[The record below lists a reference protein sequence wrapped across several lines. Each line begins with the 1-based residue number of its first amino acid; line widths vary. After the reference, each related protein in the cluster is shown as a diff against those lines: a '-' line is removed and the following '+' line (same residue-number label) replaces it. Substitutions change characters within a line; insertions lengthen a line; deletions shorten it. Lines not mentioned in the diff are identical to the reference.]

1 MVDAL
6 VSGFKHLTV
15 KMDTRYAGSSPVLT
29 TNNRNNDRKIMR
41 HIKRIIFTLLGF
53 AFVTAPAIGMIYFVI
68 YGHHPQSKGIFREFE
83 ATIGAIIGLTVISLL
98 IAFMMFLM
106 GALINKLFEDRKI
119 TIFTAFIFISF
130 QKRKRLYH
138 STMGEFELI
147 IDEDDLEGSLVKQGF
162 FSCKEIGKF
171 DIEKYSFM
179 ENIKQYLD
187 ARYKDEIAKIEER
200 KRKRELVEGL
210 MKEEGYLDVVG
221 KRDDKI
227 TKLGIK

>member
-1 MVDAL
+1 
-6 VSGFKHLTV
+6 
-15 KMDTRYAGSSPVLT
+15 
-29 TNNRNNDRKIMR
+29 MR
-41 HIKRIIFTLLGF
+41 HIKRIVPSTLYIRRVIFTLLGF
-53 AFVTAPAIGMIYFVI
+53 AFIAGPVMGIIYALS
-68 YGHHPQSKGIFREFE
+68 GSDKFE
-83 ATIGAIIGLTVISLL
+83 STIGNIIGLTVISILL
-98 IAFMMFLM
+98 AFLMFLM

-162 FSCKEIGKF
+162 FYCKEIGTFGLENGK
-171 DIEKYSFM
+171 FM
-179 ENIKQYLD
+179 ENIKKHLD

-200 KRKRELVEGL
+200 KRKRELVGKL

>member
-1 MVDAL
+1 
-6 VSGFKHLTV
+6 
-15 KMDTRYAGSSPVLT
+15 
-29 TNNRNNDRKIMR
+29 MR
-41 HIKRIIFTLLGF
+41 HLKRIVPSTLYIRRVIFTLLGL
-53 AFVTAPAIGMIYFVI
+53 AFIAGPVMGMIYALT
-68 YGHHPQSKGIFREFE
+68 QEDKFE
-83 ATIGAIIGLTVISLL
+83 ATIGNIIGSTMISMLL
-98 IAFMMFLM
+98 AFLMFIM
-106 GALINKLFEDRKI
+106 GALINKLFEDSKI

-147 IDEDDLEGSLVKQGF
+147 IDEDDLEGTLVKQGF

-171 DIEKYSFM
+171 DIDKYSYM
-179 ENIKQYLD
+179 ENIKKHLD
-187 ARYKDEIAKIEER
+187 ARYKDEIAEIEER

-227 TKLGIK
+227 SKLGIK

>member
-1 MVDAL
+1 
-6 VSGFKHLTV
+6 
-15 KMDTRYAGSSPVLT
+15 
-29 TNNRNNDRKIMR
+29 MR
-41 HIKRIIFTLLGF
+41 HLKRIIFTLLGF
-53 AFVTAPAIGMIYFVI
+53 AFIAGPVMGIIYALA
-68 YGHHPQSKGIFREFE
+68 GADKFE

-98 IAFMMFLM
+98 IAFIMFLM
-106 GALINKLFEDRKI
+106 GALINKLFEDSKI

-147 IDEDDLEGSLVKQGF
+147 IDEDDLEGILVKQGL

-171 DIEKYSFM
+171 DIDKYSYM
-179 ENIKQYLD
+179 ENIKKHLD
-187 ARYKDEIAKIEER
+187 ARYKDEIAEIEER

>member
-1 MVDAL
+1 
-6 VSGFKHLTV
+6 
-15 KMDTRYAGSSPVLT
+15 
-29 TNNRNNDRKIMR
+29 MR
-41 HIKRIIFTLLGF
+41 HLKRIVPSTLYIRRVIFTLLGL
-53 AFVTAPAIGMIYFVI
+53 AFVTAPAIGFIYALT
-68 YGHHPQSKGIFREFE
+68 GQTKFE
-83 ATIGAIIGLTVISLL
+83 ATIGSIIGLSIIGILITVL
-98 IAFMMFLM
+98 MCLM
-106 GALINKLFEDRKI
+106 GAVINKLFEESKI

-147 IDEDDLEGSLVKQGF
+147 IDEDNLEGSLVKQGF

-171 DIEKYSFM
+171 DLDKYSYM

-187 ARYKDEIAKIEER
+187 ARYKDEIAEIEER

-210 MKEEGYLDVVG
+210 MKKEGYLDVVG

>member
-1 MVDAL
+1 MLSALTGVD
-6 VSGFKHLTV
+6 K
-15 KMDTRYAGSSPVLT
+15 
-29 TNNRNNDRKIMR
+29 
-41 HIKRIIFTLLGF
+41 
-53 AFVTAPAIGMIYFVI
+53 
-68 YGHHPQSKGIFREFE
+68 FE
-83 ATIGAIIGLTVISLL
+83 ATIGNIIGLTVIGIL
-98 IAFMMFLM
+98 ITFLMCLM
-106 GALINKLFEDRKI
+106 GALINKLGEDRGI
-119 TIFTAFIFISF
+119 TIFLAFFLISF

>member
-1 MVDAL
+1 
-6 VSGFKHLTV
+6 
-15 KMDTRYAGSSPVLT
+15 
-29 TNNRNNDRKIMR
+29 MR
-41 HIKRIIFTLLGF
+41 HLKRIVPSTLYIRRVIFTLLGILF
-53 AFVTAPAIGMIYFVI
+53 IAGPVDAMIIAI
-68 YGHHPQSKGIFREFE
+68 SKADKFE
-83 ATIGAIIGLTVISLL
+83 ATIGAVIGMTLL
-98 IAFMMFLM
+98 GLLLGILM
-106 GALINKLFEDRKI
+106 LIMGVLINRLFEDSGI
-119 TIFTAFIFISF
+119 TIFTAFFRVSF

-147 IDEDDLEGSLVKQGF
+147 IDEDDLEGALVKQGF
-162 FSCKEIGKF
+162 FSCTEIGKF
-171 DIEKYSFM
+171 DLNKYSLM

-187 ARYKDEIAKIEER
+187 ARYKDEIAEIKER

>member
-1 MVDAL
+1 
-6 VSGFKHLTV
+6 
-15 KMDTRYAGSSPVLT
+15 
-29 TNNRNNDRKIMR
+29 MR
-41 HIKRIIFTLLGF
+41 HLKRIIFTLLGF
-53 AFVTAPAIGMIYFVI
+53 AFIIGPVMGIIYALT
-68 YGHHPQSKGIFREFE
+68 GADKFE
-83 ATIGAIIGLTVISLL
+83 ATIGAVIGLTVISLL
-98 IAFMMFLM
+98 IAFLTFLM
-106 GALINKLFEDRKI
+106 GVLINKPFEDSKI
-119 TIFTAFIFISF
+119 TIFTAFIMISL

-147 IDEDDLEGSLVKQGF
+147 IDEDDLEGILVKQGF

-171 DIEKYSFM
+171 DLDKYSFM

-187 ARYKDEIAKIEER
+187 ARYKDEIAEIEER
-200 KRKRELVEGL
+200 KRKRELVEVL

>member
-1 MVDAL
+1 
-6 VSGFKHLTV
+6 
-15 KMDTRYAGSSPVLT
+15 
-29 TNNRNNDRKIMR
+29 MR
-41 HIKRIIFTLLGF
+41 HLKRIVPSTLYIRRVIFTLLGF
-53 AFVTAPAIGMIYFVI
+53 AFITGPVMGIIYALS
-68 YGHHPQSKGIFREFE
+68 GADKFE
-83 ATIGAIIGLTVISLL
+83 STIGNIIALTVISLL

-106 GALINKLFEDRKI
+106 GALINKLFEDSKI

-147 IDEDDLEGSLVKQGF
+147 IDEDDLEGILVKQGF

-171 DIEKYSFM
+171 DLDKYGYM

-187 ARYKDEIAKIEER
+187 ARYKDEIAEIEER
-200 KRKRELVEGL
+200 KRKRELVGKL